1 MTTRE
6 INKLKL
12 MRVLKCNMSPEE
24 IDEKYSCLR
33 CKNFHKKCPIIIDT
47 KHIIVLNGYYIYKCF
62 EGEENVNRKF

>member
-33 CKNFHKKCPIIIDT
+33 CKNFQKKCPIIMDIKD
-47 KHIIVLNGYYIYKCF
+47 IIVLNGYYIYKCF
-62 EGEENVNRKF
+62 EGEKNENSKF